1 MKEEQFETG
10 RGKMEKEFIPPT
22 MGRAWGMLQILEL
35 GCYPD
40 FETQTV
46 TAGVLY
52 NSMFVCARLCPQCE
66 CIFPH
71 NFFVVSGISFSFFFS
86 AFDVIRLHMQ
96 RTYEQTPSSIPSAI
110 EGCYLIH
117 IIIRGHCNML
127 ICNMSN
133 A

>member
-1 MKEEQFETG
+1 MKQG
-10 RGKMEKEFIPPT
+10 GGKWEGNSCPPT
-22 MGRAWGMLQILEL
+22 RSWAWGMLQILEL

-52 NSMFVCARLCPQCE
+52 NSMFVCECQ

-71 NFFVVSGISFSFFFS
+71 NFFVVSGISFFFS

-96 RTYEQTPSSIPSAI
+96 RTYEQTLSSVPTVI

-127 ICNMSN
+127 I
-133 A
+133 